1 MQLIKKLGIVQNK
14 IKFKFYKMLRFK
26 YLLLAVFFCSC
37 SIFAHAQEKITL
49 DEAIEIALSESNTV
63 KIADMTIEKTGY
75 AKKGAYSALY
85 PNVSVSGNYQR
96 TLKKQVMVMEM
107 GGNSMSIEVG
117 TSNNVSA
124 GVTAAMPLVNAQLW
138 QSLKLSALDVELA
151 IEQARSSKISL
162 VSQVKQSFYA
172 VLLAKEA
179 YNVYKEV
186 YDNAQKNFEDVEK
199 KYKVGKASEFDYLRA
214 KVNVNNAEPEV
225 FSAENAVVL
234 AIWQL
239 KAIMGIDLNTE
250 LDVEG
255 ALSDYVSEV
264 VAVVQETDSTSFENN
279 TNLLQ
284 LRLQDEM
291 LTNTIKMTK
300 FQYIPTLSASFAYNY
315 NAMGNTFDMSWNPY
329 SVVALSLNVPIF
341 SGFSKR
347 NSIREYQ
354 KTQDILRL
362 SIEDTERNLNIAMGN
377 YIDKMN
383 TSVKRYTAAEST
395 LEMAQ
400 KSYNISEK
408 MYEVGKAT
416 LVELN
421 DAQLA
426 LTQAQLT
433 MSQAIYQYMTNKAA
447 IDELMGVEYISEKT
461 NE

>member
-1 MQLIKKLGIVQNK
+1 
-14 IKFKFYKMLRFK
+14 
-26 YLLLAVFFCSC
+26 
-37 SIFAHAQEKITL
+37 
-49 DEAIEIALSESNTV
+49 
-63 KIADMTIEKTGY
+63 MTIEKTGY

-85 PNVSVSGNYQR
+85 PNISATGNYQR
-96 TLKKQVMVMEM
+96 TLKKQVMVMDM
-107 GGNSMSIEVG
+107 GMGDPLEIEVG

-151 IEQARSSKISL
+151 VEQARSSKISL

-179 YNVYKEV
+179 YEVYKEV
-186 YDNAQKNFEDVEK
+186 YDNAQKNFEDIEK
-199 KYKVGKASEFDYLRA
+199 KYNVGKASEFEYLRA

-225 FSAENAVVL
+225 YSAENAIVL

-239 KAIMGIDLNTE
+239 KAIMGIDLATE

-255 ALSDYVSEV
+255 KLSDY
-264 VAVVQETDSTSFENN
+264 TDELIASTLNANDTVSFENN

-291 LTNTIKMTK
+291 LSRTIKMTK

-329 SVVALSLNVPIF
+329 SVVALSLNIPIF
-341 SGFSKR
+341 DGFSKR
-347 NSIREYQ
+347 NNIRQYK

-362 SIEDTERNLNIAMGN
+362 NIEDTERNLNIALEN
-377 YIDKMN
+377 YRDKMN
-383 TSVKRYTAAEST
+383 TSVKRYTAAEAT

-408 MYEVGKAT
+408 MYELGKAT

-447 IDELMGVEYISEKT
+447 IDELMGVEYITEENNSD
-461 NE
+461 NQ

>member
-1 MQLIKKLGIVQNK
+1 MLKLKQ
-14 IKFKFYKMLRFK
+14 
-26 YLLLAVFFCSC
+26 LLLLIALLSG
-37 SIFAHAQEKITL
+37 SIFLNAQEKITL
-49 DEAIEIALSESNTV
+49 DEAIEIALSESNTI

-85 PNVSVSGNYQR
+85 PNISATGNYQR
-96 TLKKQVMVMEM
+96 TLKKQVMVMDM
-107 GGNSMSIEVG
+107 GMGEPLEIEVG
-117 TSNNVSA
+117 TDNNVSA
-124 GVTAAMPLVNAQLW
+124 GITAAMPLVNAQLW

-186 YDNAQKNFEDVEK
+186 YDNAQKNFEDTEK
-199 KYKVGKASEFDYLRA
+199 KYKVGKASEFEYLRA

-225 FSAENAVVL
+225 FNAENSVVL

-239 KAIMGIDLNTE
+239 KAIMGIDLNTNI
-250 LDVEG
+250 DIEG
-255 ALSDYVSEV
+255 RLADYEDEVLSSMLVS
-264 VAVVQETDSTSFENN
+264 DSISFENN

-284 LRLQDEM
+284 LKLQDEM
-291 LTNTIKMTK
+291 LSRTIKMSK
-300 FQYIPTLSASFAYNY
+300 FQYIPTLSAQFAYNY
-315 NAMGNTFDMSWNPY
+315 NAMGNTFDMNWNPY
-329 SVVALSLNVPIF
+329 SVVALSLNIPIF
-341 SGFSKR
+341 DGFSKR
-347 NSIREYQ
+347 NNIRQYK

-362 SIEDTERNLNIAMGN
+362 NIEDTERSLNIALEN
-377 YIDKMN
+377 YKNQMN
-383 TSVKRYTAAEST
+383 TSVKRYTAAEAT

-400 KSYNISEK
+400 KSYDISEK
-408 MYEVGKAT
+408 MYELGKAT

-433 MSQAIYQYMTNKAA
+433 MSQAIYQFMINKAS
-447 IDELMGVEYISEKT
+447 IDELMGVEYVTENKE
-461 NE
+461 NNNDNQ

>member
-1 MQLIKKLGIVQNK
+1 MQLIKKLSIVQNK

-26 YLLLAVFFCSC
+26 YLLLAIFFCSC

>member
-1 MQLIKKLGIVQNK
+1 M
-14 IKFKFYKMLRFK
+14 FKTNH
-26 YLLLAVFFCSC
+26 LLLTILLCICSFT
-37 SIFAHAQEKITL
+37 IHAQEKITL
-49 DEAIEIALSESNTV
+49 EEAIEIALSESNTI

-85 PNVSVSGNYQR
+85 PNISATGNYQR
-96 TLKKQVMVMEM
+96 TLKKQVMAMEM
-107 GGNSMSIEVG
+107 AGQAMEIEVG
-117 TSNNVSA
+117 MSNNVSA

-179 YNVYKEV
+179 YTVYKEV

-199 KYKVGKASEFDYLRA
+199 KYNVGKASEFEYLRA

-225 FSAENAVVL
+225 FNAESSVEL

-255 ALSDYVSEV
+255 ELKDYTEELTVMTLAASDTV
-264 VAVVQETDSTSFENN
+264 SFENN

-291 LTNTIKMTK
+291 LSQTIKMTK

-329 SVVALSLNVPIF
+329 SVVALSLNIPIF
-341 SGFSKR
+341 DGFSKR
-347 NSIREYQ
+347 NNIRQYK

-362 SIEDTERNLNIAMGN
+362 NIEDTERNLNIALEN
-377 YIDKMN
+377 YRDQMN
-383 TSVKRYTAAEST
+383 TSVKRFTAAEAT

-400 KSYNISEK
+400 KSYDISEK

-433 MSQAIYQYMTNKAA
+433 MSQAIYQFMINKAS
-447 IDELMGVEYISEKT
+447 IEELMGVEYITEEKQ
-461 NE
+461 EVEKQ

>member
-1 MQLIKKLGIVQNK
+1 MFKTNHLVLII
-14 IKFKFYKMLRFK
+14 
-26 YLLLAVFFCSC
+26 LLCIC
-37 SIFAHAQEKITL
+37 SITIHAQEKITL
-49 DEAIEIALSESNTV
+49 EEAIEIALSESNTI

-85 PNVSVSGNYQR
+85 PNISATGNYQR
-96 TLKKQVMVMEM
+96 TLKKQVMAMEM
-107 GGNSMSIEVG
+107 GGQAMEIEVG
-117 TSNNVSA
+117 MSNNVSA
-124 GVTAAMPLVNAQLW
+124 GITAAMPLVNAQLW

-186 YDNAQKNFEDVEK
+186 YDNAQRNFEDVEK
-199 KYKVGKASEFDYLRA
+199 KYNVGKASEFEYLRA

-225 FSAENAVVL
+225 FNAESSVEL

-250 LDVEG
+250 LDVDGELKDYTEELTVMTL
-255 ALSDYVSEV
+255 AASDTV
-264 VAVVQETDSTSFENN
+264 SFENN

-291 LTNTIKMTK
+291 LSRTIKMTK
-300 FQYIPTLSASFAYNY
+300 FQYLPTLSASFAYNY

-329 SVVALSLNVPIF
+329 SVVALSLNIPIF
-341 SGFSKR
+341 DGFSKR
-347 NSIREYQ
+347 NNIRQYK

-362 SIEDTERNLNIAMGN
+362 NIEDTERNLNIALEN
-377 YIDKMN
+377 YRDQMN
-383 TSVKRYTAAEST
+383 TSVKRFTAAEAT

-400 KSYNISEK
+400 KSYDISEK

-433 MSQAIYQYMTNKAA
+433 MSQAIYQFMINKAS
-447 IDELMGVEYISEKT
+447 IDELMGVEYITEEKQ
-461 NE
+461 EVEKQ

>member
-1 MQLIKKLGIVQNK
+1 M
-14 IKFKFYKMLRFK
+14 FKNNR
-26 YLLLAVFFCSC
+26 LLLAIIFCVGGVVLS
-37 SIFAHAQEKITL
+37 AQQKITL
-49 DEAIEIALSESNTV
+49 DEAINIALSESNTI

-85 PNVSVSGNYQR
+85 PNISATGNYQR
-96 TLKKQVMVMEM
+96 TLKKQVMVMDM
-107 GGNSMSIEVG
+107 GMGDPLEIEVG

-151 IEQARSSKISL
+151 VEQARSSKISL

-179 YNVYKEV
+179 YGVYKGV
-186 YDNAQKNFEDVEK
+186 YDNAQKNFEDIEK
-199 KYKVGKASEFDYLRA
+199 KYNVGKASEFEYLRA

-225 FSAENAVVL
+225 YSAENAIVL

-239 KAIMGIDLNTE
+239 KAIMGIDLATE

-255 ALSDYVSEV
+255 KLSDY
-264 VAVVQETDSTSFENN
+264 TDELIASTLNANDTVSFENN

-291 LTNTIKMTK
+291 LSRTIKMTK

-329 SVVALSLNVPIF
+329 SVVALSLNIPIF
-341 SGFSKR
+341 DGFSKR
-347 NSIREYQ
+347 NNIRQYK

-362 SIEDTERNLNIAMGN
+362 NIEDTERNLNIALEN
-377 YIDKMN
+377 YRDKMN
-383 TSVKRYTAAEST
+383 TSVKRYTAAEAT

-408 MYEVGKAT
+408 MYELGKAT

-447 IDELMGVEYISEKT
+447 IDELMGVEYITEENNSD
-461 NE
+461 NQ

>member
-1 MQLIKKLGIVQNK
+1 M
-14 IKFKFYKMLRFK
+14 FKNNR
-26 YLLLAVFFCSC
+26 LLLAIIFCVGGVVLS
-37 SIFAHAQEKITL
+37 AQQKITL
-49 DEAIEIALSESNTV
+49 DEAINIALSESNTL

-85 PNVSVSGNYQR
+85 PNISATGNYQR
-96 TLKKQVMVMEM
+96 TLKKQVMVMDM
-107 GGNSMSIEVG
+107 GMGDPLEIEVG

-151 IEQARSSKISL
+151 VEQARSSKISL

-179 YNVYKEV
+179 YEVYKEV
-186 YDNAQKNFEDVEK
+186 YDNAQKNFEDIEK
-199 KYKVGKASEFDYLRA
+199 KYNVGKASEFEYLRA

-225 FSAENAVVL
+225 YSAENAIVL

-239 KAIMGIDLNTE
+239 KAIMGIDLATE

-255 ALSDYVSEV
+255 KLSDY
-264 VAVVQETDSTSFENN
+264 TDELIASTLNANDTVSFENN

-291 LTNTIKMTK
+291 LSRTIKMTK

-329 SVVALSLNVPIF
+329 SVVALSLNIPIF
-341 SGFSKR
+341 DGFSKR
-347 NSIREYQ
+347 NNIRQYK

-362 SIEDTERNLNIAMGN
+362 NIEDTERNLNIALEN
-377 YIDKMN
+377 YRDKMN
-383 TSVKRYTAAEST
+383 TSVKRYTAAEAT

-408 MYEVGKAT
+408 MYELGKAT

-447 IDELMGVEYISEKT
+447 IDELMGVEYITEENNSD
-461 NE
+461 NQ

>member
-1 MQLIKKLGIVQNK
+1 ML
-14 IKFKFYKMLRFK
+14 KFNR
-26 YLLLAVFFCSC
+26 LLLTIILCVSGM
-37 SIFAHAQEKITL
+37 ILHAQDKITL
-49 DEAIEIALSESNTV
+49 NEAIEIALSESNTI
-63 KIADMTIEKTGY
+63 KIAEMTIEKTGY
-75 AKKGAYSALY
+75 AQKGAYSALY
-85 PNVSVSGNYQR
+85 PNISASGNYQR
-96 TLKKQVMVMEM
+96 TLKRQMMVMEM
-107 GGNSMSIEVG
+107 GGQAMEIEVG
-117 TSNNVSA
+117 TANNVTA
-124 GVTAAMPLVNAQLW
+124 GLSAAMPLVNAQLW

-151 IEQARSSKISL
+151 IEQARSSRISM
-162 VSQVKQSFYA
+162 VSQVKQAFYS

-179 YNVYKEV
+179 YEVYKKV
-186 YDNAQKNFEDVEK
+186 YDNAQKNFEDIEK
-199 KYKVGKASEFDYLRA
+199 KYNVGKASEFEYLRA
-214 KVNVNNAEPEV
+214 KVNVNNSEPEV
-225 FSAENAVVL
+225 YSAENAVVL

-250 LDVEG
+250 IDVEG
-255 ALSDYVSEV
+255 SLSDYADEMVATLKEEV
-264 VAVVQETDSTSFENN
+264 SFENN

-291 LTNTIKMTK
+291 LSRTIKMTK

-315 NAMGNTFDMSWNPY
+315 MAMGNSFDMNWNPY
-329 SVVALSLNVPIF
+329 SVVALSLNIPIF
-341 SGFSKR
+341 DGFMKR
-347 NSIREYQ
+347 NNIRQYQ

-362 SIEDTERNLNIAMGN
+362 NIEDVERNLNIALQN
-377 YIDKMN
+377 YRDQMN
-383 TSVKRYTAAEST
+383 TNVKRYAAAEAT

-447 IDELMGVEYISEKT
+447 IDELMGVEYVKE
-461 NE
+461 

>member
-1 MQLIKKLGIVQNK
+1 MLKLKQ
-14 IKFKFYKMLRFK
+14 
-26 YLLLAVFFCSC
+26 LLLLIALLSG
-37 SIFAHAQEKITL
+37 SIFLNAQEKITL
-49 DEAIEIALSESNTV
+49 DEAIEIALSESNTI

-85 PNVSVSGNYQR
+85 PNISATGNYQR
-96 TLKKQVMVMEM
+96 TLKKQVMVMDM
-107 GGNSMSIEVG
+107 GMGEPLEIEVG
-117 TSNNVSA
+117 TDNNVSA
-124 GVTAAMPLVNAQLW
+124 GITAAMPLVNAQLW

-186 YDNAQKNFEDVEK
+186 YDNAQKNFEDTEK
-199 KYKVGKASEFDYLRA
+199 KYKVGKASEFEYLRA

-225 FSAENAVVL
+225 FNAENSVVL

-239 KAIMGIDLNTE
+239 KAIMGIDLNTNIDIE
-250 LDVEG
+250 GRLADYEDDV
-255 ALSDYVSEV
+255 LSSMLVS
-264 VAVVQETDSTSFENN
+264 DSISFENN

-284 LRLQDEM
+284 LKLQDKM
-291 LTNTIKMTK
+291 LSRTIKMSK
-300 FQYIPTLSASFAYNY
+300 FQYIPTLSAQFAYNY
-315 NAMGNTFDMSWNPY
+315 NAMGNTFDMNWNPY
-329 SVVALSLNVPIF
+329 SVVALSLNIPIF
-341 SGFSKR
+341 DGFSKR
-347 NSIREYQ
+347 NNIRQYK

-362 SIEDTERNLNIAMGN
+362 NIEDTERSLNIALEN
-377 YIDKMN
+377 YKNQMN
-383 TSVKRYTAAEST
+383 TSVKRYTAAEAT

-400 KSYNISEK
+400 KSYDISEK
-408 MYEVGKAT
+408 MYELGKAT

-433 MSQAIYQYMTNKAA
+433 MSQAIYQFMINKAS
-447 IDELMGVEYISEKT
+447 IDELMGVEYVTENKE
-461 NE
+461 NNNDNQ

>member
-1 MQLIKKLGIVQNK
+1 M
-14 IKFKFYKMLRFK
+14 FKTNH
-26 YLLLAVFFCSC
+26 LLLTILLCICSFT
-37 SIFAHAQEKITL
+37 IHAQEKITL
-49 DEAIEIALSESNTV
+49 EEAIEIALSESNTI

-85 PNVSVSGNYQR
+85 PNISATGNYQR
-96 TLKKQVMVMEM
+96 TLKKQVMAMEM
-107 GGNSMSIEVG
+107 AGQAMEIEVG
-117 TSNNVSA
+117 MSNNVSA

-199 KYKVGKASEFDYLRA
+199 KYNVGKASEFEYLRA

-225 FSAENAVVL
+225 FNAESSVEL

-255 ALSDYVSEV
+255 ELKDYTEELTVMTLAASDTV
-264 VAVVQETDSTSFENN
+264 SFENN

-291 LTNTIKMTK
+291 LSQTIKMTK

-329 SVVALSLNVPIF
+329 SVVALSLNIPIF
-341 SGFSKR
+341 DGFSKR
-347 NSIREYQ
+347 NNIRQYK

-362 SIEDTERNLNIAMGN
+362 NIEDTERNLNIALEN
-377 YIDKMN
+377 YRDQMN
-383 TSVKRYTAAEST
+383 TSVKRYTAAEAT

-400 KSYNISEK
+400 KSYDISEK

-433 MSQAIYQYMTNKAA
+433 MSQAIYQFMINKAS
-447 IDELMGVEYISEKT
+447 IEELMGVEYITEEKQ
-461 NE
+461 EVEKQ

>member
-1 MQLIKKLGIVQNK
+1 ML
-14 IKFKFYKMLRFK
+14 KFNH
-26 YLLLAVFFCSC
+26 LLLTVILCVCGMSL
-37 SIFAHAQEKITL
+37 HAQDKITL
-49 DEAIEIALSESNTV
+49 NEAIEIALSESNTI

-85 PNVSVSGNYQR
+85 PNISASGSYQR
-96 TLKKQVMVMEM
+96 TLKKQVMAMEM
-107 GGNSMSIEVG
+107 NGQAMEIEVG
-117 TSNNVSA
+117 MSNNVTA

-151 IEQARSSKISL
+151 IEQARSSRISM
-162 VSQVKQSFYA
+162 VSQVKQAFYA

-179 YNVYKEV
+179 YSVYKEV

-199 KYKVGKASEFDYLRA
+199 KYNVGKASEFEYLRA
-214 KVNVNNAEPEV
+214 KVNVNNSEPEV
-225 FSAENAVVL
+225 YSAENAVVL

-239 KAIMGIDLNTE
+239 KAIMGIDLATE
-250 LDVEG
+250 IDVEG
-255 ALSDYVSEV
+255 ALSDYSGEM
-264 VAVVQETDSTSFENN
+264 VATLASNENVSFENN

-291 LTNTIKMTK
+291 LSRTIKMTK
-300 FQYIPTLSASFAYNY
+300 FQYIPTLAAQFSYNY
-315 NAMGNTFDMSWNPY
+315 MAMGNTFNMNWNPY
-329 SVVALSLNVPIF
+329 SVVALSLNIPIF
-341 SGFSKR
+341 DGFSKH
-347 NSIREYQ
+347 NNIRQYQ

-362 SIEDTERNLNIAMGN
+362 NMEDVERNLNIALEN
-377 YIDKMN
+377 YRDKMN
-383 TSVKRYTAAEST
+383 TSVKRYTAAEAT

-447 IDELMGVEYISEKT
+447 IDELMGVEYVKEENK
-461 NE
+461 

>member
-1 MQLIKKLGIVQNK
+1 M
-14 IKFKFYKMLRFK
+14 FKNNR
-26 YLLLAVFFCSC
+26 LLLAIIFCVGGVVLS
-37 SIFAHAQEKITL
+37 AQQKITL
-49 DEAIEIALSESNTV
+49 DEAINIALSESNTI

-85 PNVSVSGNYQR
+85 PNISATGNYQR
-96 TLKKQVMVMEM
+96 TLKKQVMVMDM
-107 GGNSMSIEVG
+107 GMGDPLEIEVG

-151 IEQARSSKISL
+151 VEQARSSKISL

-179 YNVYKEV
+179 YEVYKEV
-186 YDNAQKNFEDVEK
+186 YDNAQKNFEDIEK
-199 KYKVGKASEFDYLRA
+199 KYNVGKASEFEYLRA

-225 FSAENAVVL
+225 YSAENAIVL

-239 KAIMGIDLNTE
+239 KAIMGIDLATE

-255 ALSDYVSEV
+255 KLSDY
-264 VAVVQETDSTSFENN
+264 TDELIASTLNANDTVSFENN

-291 LTNTIKMTK
+291 LSRTIKMTK
-300 FQYIPTLSASFAYNY
+300 FQYIPTLSASFAYNH

-329 SVVALSLNVPIF
+329 SVVALSLNIPIF
-341 SGFSKR
+341 DGFSKR
-347 NSIREYQ
+347 NNIRQYK

-362 SIEDTERNLNIAMGN
+362 NIEDTERNLNIALEN
-377 YIDKMN
+377 YRDKMN
-383 TSVKRYTAAEST
+383 TSVKRYTAAEAT

-408 MYEVGKAT
+408 MYELGKAT

-447 IDELMGVEYISEKT
+447 IDELMGVEYITEENNSD
-461 NE
+461 NQ

>member
-1 MQLIKKLGIVQNK
+1 ML
-14 IKFKFYKMLRFK
+14 KFNH
-26 YLLLAVFFCSC
+26 LLLTIIFCAC
-37 SIFAHAQEKITL
+37 GIILQAQEKITL
-49 DEAIEIALSESNTV
+49 NEAIEIALSESNTI

-85 PNVSVSGNYQR
+85 PNISASGSYQR
-96 TLKKQVMVMEM
+96 TLKKQVMAMEM
-107 GGNSMSIEVG
+107 GGQAMEIEVG
-117 TSNNVSA
+117 KNNNVSA

-151 IEQARSSKISL
+151 IEQARSSRISM
-162 VSQVKQSFYA
+162 VSQVKQAFYA

-199 KYKVGKASEFDYLRA
+199 KYNVGKASEFEYLRA
-214 KVNVNNAEPEV
+214 KVNVNNSEPEV
-225 FSAENAVVL
+225 YSAENAVVL

-239 KAIMGIDLNTE
+239 KAIMGIDLATE

-255 ALSDYVSEV
+255 ALSDYSNEMVPSLV
-264 VAVVQETDSTSFENN
+264 NDSVNFDNN

-291 LTNTIKMTK
+291 LSRTIKMTK
-300 FQYIPTLSASFAYNY
+300 FQYIPTLAAQFSYNY
-315 NAMGNTFDMSWNPY
+315 MAMGDTFDMIWNPY
-329 SVVALSLNVPIF
+329 SVVALSLNIPIF
-341 SGFSKR
+341 DGFSKH
-347 NSIREYQ
+347 NNIRQYK

-362 SIEDTERNLNIAMGN
+362 NMEDVERNLNIALEN
-377 YIDKMN
+377 YRDKMN
-383 TSVKRYTAAEST
+383 TSVKRYIAAETT

-447 IDELMGVEYISEKT
+447 IDELMGVEYVKEENK
-461 NE
+461 

>member
-1 MQLIKKLGIVQNK
+1 
-14 IKFKFYKMLRFK
+14 MLRFK
-26 YLLLAVFFCSC
+26 QLSLLLAVLFSGC
-37 SIFAHAQEKITL
+37 IIMHAQEKISL
-49 DEAIEIALSESNTV
+49 DEAIQIALSESNTI

-85 PNVSVSGNYQR
+85 PNISASGNYQR

-107 GGNSMSIEVG
+107 GGQAMSIEVG
-117 TSNNVSA
+117 TDNNVTA
-124 GVTAAMPLVNAQLW
+124 GISAAMPLVNAQLW
-138 QSLKLSALDVELA
+138 QSLKLSELDLELA
-151 IEQARSSKISL
+151 IEQARSSKISM
-162 VSQVKQSFYA
+162 VSQVKQAFYA

-179 YNVYKEV
+179 YDVYKEV
-186 YDNAQKNFEDVEK
+186 YDNAQRNFEDVEK
-199 KYKVGKASEFDYLRA
+199 KYKVGKASEFEFLRA
-214 KVNVNNAEPEV
+214 KVNVNNSEPEV
-225 FSAENAVVL
+225 FSAENAVIL

-239 KAIMGIDLNTE
+239 KAIMGIDLTTE

-255 ALSDYVSEV
+255 KLADYTEELVASALV
-264 VAVVQETDSTSFENN
+264 VNDTVNFENN
-279 TNLLQ
+279 TSLLQ

-291 LTNTIKMTK
+291 LSRTIKMTK

-315 NAMGNTFDMSWNPY
+315 VAMGNTFDMNWNPY
-329 SVVALSLNVPIF
+329 SVVALSLNIPIF
-341 SGFSKR
+341 DGFSKR
-347 NSIREYQ
+347 NNIRQYQ

-362 SIEDTERNLNIAMGN
+362 NIEDTERNLNIALEN
-377 YIDKMN
+377 YRDKMN
-383 TSVKRYTAAEST
+383 TSVKRYTAAEAT

-408 MYEVGKAT
+408 MYELGKAT

-447 IDELMGVEYISEKT
+447 IDELMGVEYITEENNSD
-461 NE
+461 NQ

>member
-1 MQLIKKLGIVQNK
+1 
-14 IKFKFYKMLRFK
+14 MLRNNR
-26 YLLLAVFFCSC
+26 LLLTVFLCLS
-37 SIFAHAQEKITL
+37 SVLIHAQEKITL
-49 DEAIEIALSESNTV
+49 DEAINIALSESNTI

-75 AKKGAYSALY
+75 AQKGAYSALY
-85 PNVSVSGNYQR
+85 PNVSASGSYQR
-96 TLKKQVMVMEM
+96 TLKKQVMAMEM
-107 GGNSMSIEVG
+107 PGQGLMEFEVG
-117 TSNNVSA
+117 MSNNVSA
-124 GVTAAMPLVNAQLW
+124 GVSAAMPLVNAQLW
-138 QSLKLSALDVELA
+138 QSMKLSALDVELA

-162 VSQVKQSFYA
+162 VSQVKQAFYA

-179 YNVYKEV
+179 YDVYKEV

-199 KYKVGKASEFDYLRA
+199 KYNVGKASEFEYLRA
-214 KVNVNNAEPEV
+214 KVNVNNSEPEV
-225 FSAENAVVL
+225 YSAENAIVL

-239 KAIMGIDLNTE
+239 KAIMGIDLTTE

-255 ALSDYVSEV
+255 KLADYTEELVASALV
-264 VAVVQETDSTSFENN
+264 VNDTVSFENN
-279 TNLLQ
+279 TSLLQ

-291 LTNTIKMTK
+291 LSRTIKMTK

-315 NAMGNTFDMSWNPY
+315 VAMGNTFDMNWNPY
-329 SVVALSLNVPIF
+329 SVVALSLNIPIF
-341 SGFSKR
+341 DGFSKR
-347 NSIREYQ
+347 NNIRQYQ

-362 SIEDTERNLNIAMGN
+362 NIEDTERNLNIALEN
-377 YIDKMN
+377 YRDKMN
-383 TSVKRYTAAEST
+383 TSVKRYTAAEAT

-408 MYEVGKAT
+408 MYELGKAT

-447 IDELMGVEYISEKT
+447 IDELMGVEYITEENNSDKQ
-461 NE
+461 

>member
-1 MQLIKKLGIVQNK
+1 M
-14 IKFKFYKMLRFK
+14 FKTNH
-26 YLLLAVFFCSC
+26 LLLTILLCICSFT
-37 SIFAHAQEKITL
+37 IHAQEKITL
-49 DEAIEIALSESNTV
+49 EEAIEIALSESNTI

-85 PNVSVSGNYQR
+85 PNISATGNYQR
-96 TLKKQVMVMEM
+96 TLKKQVMAMEM
-107 GGNSMSIEVG
+107 AGQAMEIEVG
-117 TSNNVSA
+117 MSNNVSA

-199 KYKVGKASEFDYLRA
+199 KYNVGKASEFEYLRA

-225 FSAENAVVL
+225 FNAESSVEL

-255 ALSDYVSEV
+255 ELKDYTEELTVMTLAASDTV
-264 VAVVQETDSTSFENN
+264 SFENN

-291 LTNTIKMTK
+291 LSHTIKMTK

-329 SVVALSLNVPIF
+329 SVVALSLNIPIF
-341 SGFSKR
+341 DGFSKR
-347 NSIREYQ
+347 NNIRQYK

-362 SIEDTERNLNIAMGN
+362 NIEDTERNLNIALEN
-377 YIDKMN
+377 YRDQMN
-383 TSVKRYTAAEST
+383 TSVKRFTAAEAT

-400 KSYNISEK
+400 KSYDISEK

-433 MSQAIYQYMTNKAA
+433 MSQAIYQFMINKAS
-447 IDELMGVEYISEKT
+447 IEELMGVEYITEEKQ
-461 NE
+461 EVEKQ

>member
-1 MQLIKKLGIVQNK
+1 M
-14 IKFKFYKMLRFK
+14 FKNNR
-26 YLLLAVFFCSC
+26 LLLAIIFCVGGVVLS
-37 SIFAHAQEKITL
+37 AQQKITL
-49 DEAIEIALSESNTV
+49 DEAINIALSESNTI

-75 AKKGAYSALY
+75 AKKGSYSALY
-85 PNVSVSGNYQR
+85 PNISATGNYQR
-96 TLKKQVMVMEM
+96 TLKKQVMVMDM
-107 GGNSMSIEVG
+107 GMGDPLEIEVG

-151 IEQARSSKISL
+151 VEQARSSKISL

-179 YNVYKEV
+179 YEVYKEV
-186 YDNAQKNFEDVEK
+186 YDNAQKNFEDIEK
-199 KYKVGKASEFDYLRA
+199 KYNVGKASEFEYLRA

-225 FSAENAVVL
+225 YSAENAIVL

-239 KAIMGIDLNTE
+239 KAIMGIDLATE

-255 ALSDYVSEV
+255 KLSDY
-264 VAVVQETDSTSFENN
+264 TDELIASTLNANDTVSFENN

-291 LTNTIKMTK
+291 LSRTIKMTK

-329 SVVALSLNVPIF
+329 SVVALSLNIPIF
-341 SGFSKR
+341 DGFSKR
-347 NSIREYQ
+347 NNIRQYK

-362 SIEDTERNLNIAMGN
+362 NIEDTERNLNIALEN
-377 YIDKMN
+377 YRDKMN
-383 TSVKRYTAAEST
+383 TSVKRYTAAEAT

-408 MYEVGKAT
+408 MYELGKAT

-447 IDELMGVEYISEKT
+447 IDELMGVEYITEENNSD
-461 NE
+461 NQ

>member
-1 MQLIKKLGIVQNK
+1 
-14 IKFKFYKMLRFK
+14 MLK
-26 YLLLAVFFCSC
+26 NNYLLLL
-37 SIFAHAQEKITL
+37 IFLFIGGTTIHAQEKITL
-49 DEAIEIALSESNTV
+49 DDAIKIALSESNTI

-85 PNVSVSGNYQR
+85 PNISASGNYQR
-96 TLKKQVMVMEM
+96 TLKKQVMVMDM
-107 GGNSMSIEVG
+107 GMGDPLEIEVG

-124 GVTAAMPLVNAQLW
+124 GVSAAMPLVNAQLW

-151 IEQARSSKISL
+151 VEQARSSKISL

-179 YNVYKEV
+179 YDVYKEV
-186 YDNAQKNFEDVEK
+186 YNNAQKNFEDVEK

-225 FSAENAVVL
+225 YSAENAVVL

-239 KAIMGIDLNTE
+239 KAIMGIDLNTD

-255 ALSDYVSEV
+255 ALSDYVNEV
-264 VAVVQETDSTSFENN
+264 VAVVQETDSISFENN

-347 NSIREYQ
+347 NSIRQYQ
-354 KTQDILRL
+354 KSQDILRL

-383 TSVKRYTAAEST
+383 TSVKRYTAAEAT

-433 MSQAIYQYMTNKAA
+433 MSQAIFQYMTNKAA
-447 IDELMGVEYISEKT
+447 IDELMGVDYISEKQT
-461 NE
+461 SNN

>member
-1 MQLIKKLGIVQNK
+1 ML
-14 IKFKFYKMLRFK
+14 KFKQ
-26 YLLLAVFFCSC
+26 LLLFIVLLSGSVFLN
-37 SIFAHAQEKITL
+37 AQEKITL
-49 DEAIEIALSESNTV
+49 DEAIEIALSESNTI
-63 KIADMTIEKTGY
+63 KIADMTVEKTGY

-85 PNVSVSGNYQR
+85 PNISATGNYQR

-107 GGNSMSIEVG
+107 GGQAMSIEVG
-117 TSNNVSA
+117 TSNNVTA

-162 VSQVKQSFYA
+162 VSQVKQAFYA

-179 YNVYKEV
+179 YDVYKEV
-186 YDNAQKNFEDVEK
+186 YDNAQKNFEDIEK
-199 KYKVGKASEFDYLRA
+199 KYNVGKASEFEFLRA
-214 KVNVNNAEPEV
+214 KVNMNNAEPEV
-225 FSAENAVVL
+225 FSAENAVIL

-239 KAIMGIDLNTE
+239 KAIMGIDLSTE

-255 ALSDYVSEV
+255 KLSDYTEELLASALTANDTVSF
-264 VAVVQETDSTSFENN
+264 DNN
-279 TNLLQ
+279 TNLIQ
-284 LRLQDEM
+284 LRIQDEM
-291 LTNTIKMTK
+291 LNKTIKMTK
-300 FQYIPTLSASFAYNY
+300 FQYIPTLSAQFAYNY
-315 NAMGNTFDMSWNPY
+315 NAMGNTFDMNWNPY
-329 SVVALSLNVPIF
+329 SVVALSLNIPIF
-341 SGFSKR
+341 DGFSKR
-347 NSIREYQ
+347 NNIRQYK

-362 SIEDTERNLNIAMGN
+362 NIEDAERNLNIALEN
-377 YIDKMN
+377 YRDKMN

-408 MYEVGKAT
+408 MYELGKAT

-433 MSQAIYQYMTNKAA
+433 MSQAIYQFMTNKAA
-447 IDELMGVEYISEKT
+447 IDELMGVEYIIEEENNSD
-461 NE
+461 NQ

>member
-1 MQLIKKLGIVQNK
+1 M
-14 IKFKFYKMLRFK
+14 
-26 YLLLAVFFCSC
+26 A
-37 SIFAHAQEKITL
+37 
-49 DEAIEIALSESNTV
+49 
-63 KIADMTIEKTGY
+63 
-75 AKKGAYSALY
+75 
-85 PNVSVSGNYQR
+85 
-96 TLKKQVMVMEM
+96 MEM
-107 GGNSMSIEVG
+107 NGLAMEIEVG
-117 TSNNVSA
+117 KNNNVSA

-151 IEQARSSKISL
+151 IEQARSSRISM
-162 VSQVKQSFYA
+162 VSQVKQAFYA

-179 YNVYKEV
+179 YSVYKEV

-199 KYKVGKASEFDYLRA
+199 KYNVGKASEFEYLRA
-214 KVNVNNAEPEV
+214 KVNVNNSEPEV
-225 FSAENAVVL
+225 YSAENAVVL

-239 KAIMGIDLNTE
+239 KAIMGIDLATE
-250 LDVEG
+250 IDVEG
-255 ALSDYVSEV
+255 ALSDYSGEM
-264 VAVVQETDSTSFENN
+264 VATLTSNENVSFENN

-291 LTNTIKMTK
+291 LSRTIKMTK
-300 FQYIPTLSASFAYNY
+300 FQYIPTLAAQFSYNY
-315 NAMGNTFDMSWNPY
+315 MAMGDTFDMNWNPY
-329 SVVALSLNVPIF
+329 SVVALSLNIPIF
-341 SGFSKR
+341 DGFSKH
-347 NSIREYQ
+347 NNIRQYQ

-362 SIEDTERNLNIAMGN
+362 NMEDVERNLNIALEN
-377 YIDKMN
+377 YRDKMN
-383 TSVKRYTAAEST
+383 TSVKRYTAAEAT

-447 IDELMGVEYISEKT
+447 IDELMGVEYITEENK
-461 NE
+461 

>member
-1 MQLIKKLGIVQNK
+1 MNQQKNK
-14 IKFKFYKMLRFK
+14 HKMLK
-26 YLLLAVFFCSC
+26 LKQLLLLIALLSG
-37 SIFAHAQEKITL
+37 SIFLNAQEKITL
-49 DEAIEIALSESNTV
+49 DEAIEIALSESNTI

-85 PNVSVSGNYQR
+85 PNISATGNYQR
-96 TLKKQVMVMEM
+96 TLKKQVMVMDM
-107 GGNSMSIEVG
+107 GMGEPLEIEVG
-117 TSNNVSA
+117 TDNNVSA
-124 GVTAAMPLVNAQLW
+124 GITAAMPLVNAQLW

-186 YDNAQKNFEDVEK
+186 YDNAQKNFEDTEK
-199 KYKVGKASEFDYLRA
+199 KYKVGKASEFEYLRA

-225 FSAENAVVL
+225 FNAENSVVL

-239 KAIMGIDLNTE
+239 KAIMGIDLNTNI
-250 LDVEG
+250 DIEG
-255 ALSDYVSEV
+255 RLADYEDEVLSSMLVS
-264 VAVVQETDSTSFENN
+264 DSISFENN

-284 LRLQDEM
+284 LKLQDEM
-291 LTNTIKMTK
+291 LSRTIKMSK
-300 FQYIPTLSASFAYNY
+300 FQYIPTLSAQFAYNY
-315 NAMGNTFDMSWNPY
+315 NAMGNTFDMNWNPY
-329 SVVALSLNVPIF
+329 SVVALSLNIPIF
-341 SGFSKR
+341 DGFSKR
-347 NSIREYQ
+347 NNIRQYK

-362 SIEDTERNLNIAMGN
+362 NIEDTERSLNIALEN
-377 YIDKMN
+377 YKNQMN
-383 TSVKRYTAAEST
+383 TSVKRYTAAEAT

-400 KSYNISEK
+400 KSYDISEK
-408 MYEVGKAT
+408 MYELGKAT

-433 MSQAIYQYMTNKAA
+433 MSQAIYQFMINKAS
-447 IDELMGVEYISEKT
+447 IDELMGVEYVTENKE
-461 NE
+461 NNNDNQ

>member
-1 MQLIKKLGIVQNK
+1 
-14 IKFKFYKMLRFK
+14 MLRNNR
-26 YLLLAVFFCSC
+26 LLLTVFLCLS
-37 SIFAHAQEKITL
+37 SVLIHAQEKITL
-49 DEAIEIALSESNTV
+49 DEAINIALSESNTI

-75 AKKGAYSALY
+75 AQKGAYSALY
-85 PNVSVSGNYQR
+85 PNVSASGSYQR
-96 TLKKQVMVMEM
+96 TLKKQVMAMEM
-107 GGNSMSIEVG
+107 PGQGLMEFEVG
-117 TSNNVSA
+117 MSNNVSA
-124 GVTAAMPLVNAQLW
+124 GVSAAMPLVNAQLW
-138 QSLKLSALDVELA
+138 QSMKLSALDVELA

-162 VSQVKQSFYA
+162 VSQVKQAFYA

-179 YNVYKEV
+179 YDVYKEV

-199 KYKVGKASEFDYLRA
+199 KYNVGKASEFEYLRA
-214 KVNVNNAEPEV
+214 KVNVNNSEPEV
-225 FSAENAVVL
+225 YSAENAIVL

-239 KAIMGIDLNTE
+239 KAIMGIDLTTE

-255 ALSDYVSEV
+255 KLADYTEELVASALV
-264 VAVVQETDSTSFENN
+264 VNDTVSFENN
-279 TNLLQ
+279 TSLLQ

-291 LTNTIKMTK
+291 LSRTIKMTK

-315 NAMGNTFDMSWNPY
+315 VAMGNTFDMNWNPY
-329 SVVALSLNVPIF
+329 SVVALSLNIPIF
-341 SGFSKR
+341 DGFSKR
-347 NSIREYQ
+347 NNIRQYQ

-362 SIEDTERNLNIAMGN
+362 NIEDTERNLNIALEN
-377 YIDKMN
+377 YRDKMN
-383 TSVKRYTAAEST
+383 TSVKRYTAAEAT

-408 MYEVGKAT
+408 MYELGKAT

-447 IDELMGVEYISEKT
+447 IDELMGVEYITEENNSD
-461 NE
+461 NQ

>member
-1 MQLIKKLGIVQNK
+1 ML
-14 IKFKFYKMLRFK
+14 KFKQLV
-26 YLLLAVFFCSC
+26 LLFVLLSGSVFLN
-37 SIFAHAQEKITL
+37 AQEKITL
-49 DEAIEIALSESNTV
+49 DEAIEIALSESNTI

-85 PNVSVSGNYQR
+85 PNISATGNYQR

-107 GGNSMSIEVG
+107 GGQAMSIEVG
-117 TSNNVSA
+117 TSNNVTA

-138 QSLKLSALDVELA
+138 QSLKLSAIDVELA

-179 YNVYKEV
+179 YKVYKDV
-186 YDNAQKNFEDVEK
+186 YDNAQKNFEDIEK
-199 KYKVGKASEFDYLRA
+199 KYSVGKASEFEYLRA

-239 KAIMGIDLNTE
+239 KAIMGIDLATE
-250 LDVEG
+250 LDIEG
-255 ALSDYVSEV
+255 QLSDYTEELLASALNTKDTV
-264 VAVVQETDSTSFENN
+264 SFENN

-284 LRLQDEM
+284 LRLQDKM
-291 LTNTIKMTK
+291 LSHTIKMTK
-300 FQYIPTLSASFAYNY
+300 FQYIPTLSAQFAYNY
-315 NAMGNTFDMSWNPY
+315 NAMGNTFDMNWNPY
-329 SVVALSLNVPIF
+329 SVVALSLNIPIF
-341 SGFSKR
+341 DGFSKR
-347 NSIREYQ
+347 NNIRQYK

-362 SIEDTERNLNIAMGN
+362 NIEDTERNLNIALEN
-377 YIDKMN
+377 YRDKMN
-383 TSVKRYTAAEST
+383 TSVKRFTAAEAT

-408 MYEVGKAT
+408 MYELGKAT

-433 MSQAIYQYMTNKAA
+433 MSQAIYQFMTNKAA
-447 IDELMGVEYISEKT
+447 IDELMGVEYIIEEENNSD
-461 NE
+461 NQ

>member
-1 MQLIKKLGIVQNK
+1 
-14 IKFKFYKMLRFK
+14 
-26 YLLLAVFFCSC
+26 
-37 SIFAHAQEKITL
+37 
-49 DEAIEIALSESNTV
+49 
-63 KIADMTIEKTGY
+63 MTIEKSGY

-85 PNVSVSGNYQR
+85 PNISATGNYQR
-96 TLKKQVMVMEM
+96 TLKKQVMVMDM
-107 GGNSMSIEVG
+107 GMGDPLEIEVG

-151 IEQARSSKISL
+151 VEQARSSKISL

-179 YNVYKEV
+179 YEVYKEV
-186 YDNAQKNFEDVEK
+186 YDNAQKNFEDIEK
-199 KYKVGKASEFDYLRA
+199 KYNVGKASEFEYLRA

-225 FSAENAVVL
+225 YSAENAIVL

-239 KAIMGIDLNTE
+239 KAIMGIDLATE

-255 ALSDYVSEV
+255 KLSDY
-264 VAVVQETDSTSFENN
+264 TDELIASTLNANDTVSFENN

-291 LTNTIKMTK
+291 LSRTIKMTK

-329 SVVALSLNVPIF
+329 SVVALSLNIPIF
-341 SGFSKR
+341 DGFSKR
-347 NSIREYQ
+347 NNIRQYK

-362 SIEDTERNLNIAMGN
+362 NIEDTERNLNIALEN
-377 YIDKMN
+377 YRDKMN
-383 TSVKRYTAAEST
+383 TSVKRYTAAEAT

-408 MYEVGKAT
+408 MYELGKAT

-447 IDELMGVEYISEKT
+447 IDELMGVEYITEE
-461 NE
+461 NNGDNQ

>member
-1 MQLIKKLGIVQNK
+1 
-14 IKFKFYKMLRFK
+14 MLK
-26 YLLLAVFFCSC
+26 NNYLLLL
-37 SIFAHAQEKITL
+37 IFLFIGGTTIHAQEKITL
-49 DEAIEIALSESNTV
+49 DDAIKIALSESNTI

-85 PNVSVSGNYQR
+85 PNISASGNYQR

-107 GGNSMSIEVG
+107 GGNAMSIEVG

-124 GVTAAMPLVNAQLW
+124 GVSAAMPLVNAQLW

-151 IEQARSSKISL
+151 VEQARSSKISL

-179 YNVYKEV
+179 YDVYKEV

-225 FSAENAVVL
+225 YSAENAVVL

-239 KAIMGIDLNTE
+239 KAIMGIDLNTD

-255 ALSDYVSEV
+255 ALSDYVNEI
-264 VAVVQETDSTSFENN
+264 VAVVQETDSISFENN

-347 NSIREYQ
+347 NSIRQYQ

-362 SIEDTERNLNIAMGN
+362 NIEDTERNLNIALEN
-377 YIDKMN
+377 YRDKMN
-383 TSVKRYTAAEST
+383 TSVKRYTAAKST

-447 IDELMGVEYISEKT
+447 IDELMGVDYISEKQT
-461 NE
+461 SNN